1 VTSRDDARPELQSE
15 ESAQRIVRA
24 NGVDLCIETFGDP
37 DDPAILLIG
46 GAAAPMDWWEDD
58 FCGRLA
64 DGSRFVIRYDFR
76 DTGQSVSYEPGAP
89 PYTSTDL
96 VGDAVG
102 LLDTLGLAD
111 AHVVGISM
119 GGGIAQSMVLDYP
132 NRVASLTLMSTSP
145 GGPSESDLPP
155 VSEKLSTLFS
165 NPPPEP
171 DWSDRAAVIDYMVE
185 GERQFEG
192 SHPFD
197 EAHVREIA
205 GRIFDR
211 TVNIAS
217 SMTNHWILDG
227 GEDPTRPRLREVVA
241 PTLVIHGLEDPLLPY
256 GHAIAMAKEIP
267 GAQLL
272 PLEQTGHEYPPRAL
286 WDIVIPAILKHTSRG
301 L

>member
-1 VTSRDDARPELQSE
+1 MTSRDEARPKFQSE
-15 ESAQRIVRA
+15 ESAQRVVRA

-37 DDPAILLIG
+37 GDPAILLIG
-46 GAAAPMDWWEDD
+46 GAAASMDWWEDG
-58 FCGRLA
+58 FCERLA
-64 DGSRFVIRYDFR
+64 EGTRFVIRYDFR
-76 DTGQSVSYEPGAP
+76 DTGQSVSYQPGAP
-89 PYTSTDL
+89 PYTGNDL
-96 VGDAVG
+96 VRDAVG
-102 LLDTLGLAD
+102 LLDTLGLSR

-119 GGGIAQSMVLDYP
+119 GGGIAQSMVLDHP
-132 NRVASLTLMSTSP
+132 DRIASLTLMSTSP
-145 GGPSESDLPP
+145 VGSEDPDLPP
-155 VSEKLSTLFS
+155 SSEELSALFS

-185 GERQFEG
+185 GERPFEG

-211 TVNIAS
+211 SLNIAS
-217 SMTNHWILDG
+217 SLTNHWILDG
-227 GEDPTRPRLREVVA
+227 GEDPTGRLGEVVA

-256 GHAIAMAKEIP
+256 GHAVALAREIP

-272 PLEQTGHEYPPRAL
+272 PLEQTGHEYPPRAV